1 MAFSSGTFSL
11 YTPGNPVVTGTTI
24 QSTWAN
30 NTLTDIATGLTTC
43 LLKDGTQTVTAN
55 IPFSGFKLTG
65 IGAATALTDASRADQ
80 VQNASYSTLTTVS
93 GSNTI
98 VGTATPT
105 PSAYALGQ
113 IFEWIQATT
122 NTAAATLNV
131 SALGVKNIYKNSP
144 AGIVACVANDLI
156 GANTYYAR
164 YDTAGTTQFILLNPS
179 TPARVIVATALTA
192 TGTVQADALE
202 VTANVNKFGTV
213 ASGTGAKLNIGAGTG
228 DFQMI
233 YNGGANQLKVYPQ
246 LGALING
253 LAANAGH
260 ILPIN
265 TTAQYW
271 ATSATTWVA
280 ILSA

>member
-30 NTLTDIATGLTTC
+30 STLSDIATGLSTC
-43 LLKDGTQTVTAN
+43 LLKDGTQVVTAN
-55 IPFSGFKLTG
+55 IPFAGFRLTG
-65 IGAATALTDASRADQ
+65 IGAATAVADAARTDQ
-80 VQNASYSTLTTVS
+80 VQNRSYTALTAVS
-93 GSNTI
+93 GTNI
-98 VGTATPT
+98 VIGTATPI
-105 PSAYALGQ
+105 PSAYAIGQ
-113 IFEWIQATT
+113 VFEWIQATT

-131 SALGVKNIYKNSP
+131 SSLGAKNLYKNSP
-144 AGIVACVANDLI
+144 AGIIACIANDLI
-156 GANTYYAR
+156 AGNTYYAR
-164 YDTAGTTQFILLNPS
+164 YDTAGSTQFIVLNPS
-179 TPARVIVATALTA
+179 TPNRVNVATALTA
-192 TGTVQADALE
+192 TGTIQADALE
-202 VTANVNKFGTV
+202 VTLNVNKFGTV
-213 ASGTGAKLNIGAGTG
+213 ASGTGAKLFSGSSTG
-228 DFQMI
+228 DFQVI

-246 LGALING
+246 SGGSINS

-280 ILSA
+280 LLSA